1 MRTRLNPAGDIPLGC
16 PNDHPPKH
24 RWDRIVYN
32 DFIFG
37 GNDSPPPAAPNYA
50 PMAAAS
56 DRAAELGTQLGREQ
70 LAEAQRQYDINRAVA
85 EPVVKAQLGL
95 MASQQQQGD
104 DYYKYMTDTYR
115 PLERGMVSQATAE
128 GSDARMEEMA
138 AQAAA
143 DARRGQ
149 TQQSNMIARQGLR
162 YGYSPSKMATMQ
174 AQLAGANSSAVAGA
188 MTGARNQQRNL
199 GWARQLDA
207 AGLGRNLPG
216 ASQGAYGTML
226 NSGNSAVS
234 NVMQPGNALMM
245 GAAQG
250 AGMQQQGIGQQMTG
264 LGGILSAQGSYNNML
279 AQRDANSGGGMGA
292 MLGAAGQIGAAYAGS
307 PTGSAAIGS
316 MFRSDR
322 RLKEDIVKVGFD
334 ERTGLNLYEFKYIG
348 QDSARYRG
356 VMADEVE
363 KQYPRAVEYTPT
375 GFAKVNY
382 GMLGLEMVEV

>member
-1 MRTRLNPAGDIPLGC
+1 MSFISD
-16 PNDHPPKH
+16 
-24 RWDRIVYN
+24 
-32 DFIFG
+32 IFG
-37 GNDSPPPAAPNYA
+37 GGNSSPPPPAPNYA

-56 DRAAELGTQLGREQ
+56 DYAANVGKQLGDAQ
-70 LAEAQRQYDINRAVA
+70 LAEAKRQYDINREVA

-162 YGYSPSKMATMQ
+162 YGYSPARMATMQ
-174 AQLAGANSSAVAGA
+174 AQMAGANSSAVAGA

-226 NSGNSAVS
+226 NSGNSAVN

-245 GAAQG
+245 GSAQG
-250 AGMQQQGIGQQMTG
+250 AGMQQQGIGQQLSG
-264 LGGILSAQGSYNNML
+264 LGGLLSAQGSYNNMV
-279 AQRDANSGGGMGA
+279 AQSNTA
-292 MLGAAGQIGAAYAGS
+292 AAGQRGQMMGTI
-307 PTGSAAIGS
+307 IGS
-316 MFRSDR
+316 G
-322 RLKEDIVKVGFD
+322 VA
-334 ERTGLNLYEFKYIG
+334 LY
-348 QDSARYRG
+348 
-356 VMADEVE
+356 
-363 KQYPRAVEYTPT
+363 
-375 GFAKVNY
+375 
-382 GMLGLEMVEV
+382 

>member
-16 PNDHPPKH
+16 PNDGPPKH
-24 RWDRIVYN
+24 RWDRVVYN

-50 PMAAAS
+50 A
-56 DRAAELGTQLGREQ
+56 DVGKQLGDAQ

-95 MASQQQQGD
+95 MNSQQQQGD

-115 PLERGMVSQATAE
+115 PLEKGMVAQATAE

-149 TQQSNMIARQGLR
+149 AQQSNMIARQGLR
-162 YGYSPSKMATMQ
+162 YGYSPAKMATMQ
-174 AQLAGANSSAVAGA
+174 AQLAGANSAAVAGS

-226 NSGNSAVS
+226 NSGNSAVN

-292 MLGAAGQIGAAYAGS
+292 LLGAGAQL
-307 PTGSAAIGS
+307 GSAYIMSG
-316 MFRSDR
+316 SDR
-322 RLKEDIVKVGFD
+322 RLKEDIVLVGHD

-356 VMADEVE
+356 VMADEVAE
-363 KQYPRAVEYTPT
+363 QYPRAVTYTPT

>member
-1 MRTRLNPAGDIPLGC
+1 MS
-16 PNDHPPKH
+16 
-24 RWDRIVYN
+24 
-32 DFIFG
+32 FISDLFG
-37 GNDSPPPAAPNYA
+37 GGGNSSPPPAPNYA

-56 DRAAELGTQLGREQ
+56 DHAANLGKQLGDAQ
-70 LAEAQRQYDINRAVA
+70 LAEAKRQYDINREVA

-115 PLERGMVSQATAE
+115 PLEKGMVSQATAE

-162 YGYSPSKMATMQ
+162 YGYSPAKMATMQ
-174 AQLAGANSSAVAGA
+174 AQLAGANSAAVAGS

-226 NSGNSAVS
+226 NSGNSAVN

-250 AGMQQQGIGQQMTG
+250 AGIQQQGIGQQLSG
-264 LGGILSAQGSYNNML
+264 LGGLLSAQGSYNNML
-279 AQRDANSGGGMGA
+279 AQSNTA
-292 MLGAAGQIGAAYAGS
+292 AAGQRGQMMGTMIGAGVA
-307 PTGSAAIGS
+307 
-316 MFRSDR
+316 
-322 RLKEDIVKVGFD
+322 
-334 ERTGLNLYEFKYIG
+334 LY
-348 QDSARYRG
+348 
-356 VMADEVE
+356 
-363 KQYPRAVEYTPT
+363 
-375 GFAKVNY
+375 
-382 GMLGLEMVEV
+382 

>member
-24 RWDRIVYN
+24 RWDRVVYN

-85 EPVVKAQLGL
+85 EPVVAAQLGL
-95 MASQQQQGD
+95 MASQKQQGD

-115 PLERGMVSQATAE
+115 PIERGIAAQAMVE

-199 GWARQLDA
+199 GYARQLDA

-226 NSGNSAVS
+226 NSGNSAVN

-292 MLGAAGQIGAAYAGS
+292 LLGAGAQL
-307 PTGSAAIGS
+307 GSAYLMRG
-316 MFRSDR
+316 SDR